1 MHCLITTQS
10 QIKIVFE
17 VNAKQYLI
25 QSTYINIKYPNKNK
39 KQGIIVG
46 FENVSFV
53 ICKGPRRI
61 LSIPKSTICFFH
73 PNKYSSNSNE
83 TRNQLRNSKVILRL
97 FAFNSNQM
105 FLFFVVTTKWSSS
118 LENFI
123 IEKKKL
129 VYFISNKFHILCQF
143 YSIL

>member
-1 MHCLITTQS
+1 MHCLITTQP
-10 QIKIVFE
+10 QIKLVFE

-39 KQGIIVG
+39 KQEIIVG
-46 FENVSFV
+46 LEQVSFV

-73 PNKYSSNSNE
+73 LNKYSSNSNE
-83 TRNQLRNSKVILRL
+83 TRNQLRNSKVILWL
-97 FAFNSNQM
+97 FAFNSNQK
-105 FLFFVVTTKWSSS
+105 FLFFVVSTTWRSS

-123 IEKKKL
+123 IEKKTCVL
-129 VYFISNKFHILCQF
+129 YFR
-143 YSIL
+143 